1 MLLYAA
7 HEIFMKKI
15 RLIGDVHGYL
25 HFRGSQQS
33 YFNLLGEAEHSVQLG
48 DLGWQNKWNPTFNQ
62 DMDNLFPKH
71 MRLYG
76 NHDGYDYISK
86 NALGDFGVHTF
97 PGFEFFYIRGARS
110 IDRAE
115 RTPTVDWWLEEELT
129 WEQGHECVQAFR
141 EKKPE
146 IVLSHDCPEE
156 ALYLMAEFGK
166 WHLSNISTSIT
177 NQIMQSCFE
186 THKPAYW
193 IHGHHHLSYRKK
205 HKGTTFIG
213 LDGHMPTIGHNMA
226 YVDFDENGKL
236 ITPFPL

>member
-1 MLLYAA
+1 MVFLRIL
-7 HEIFMKKI
+7 
-15 RLIGDVHGYL
+15 GDVHGYL
-25 HFRGSQQS
+25 HFNGSSRS
-33 YFNLLGEAEHSVQLG
+33 YFQMIGEAEYSVQLG
-48 DLGWQNKWNPTFNQ
+48 DLGFSWKGCPNFHKEMANVDKTRHRI
-62 DMDNLFPKH
+62 L
-71 MRLYG
+71 LG
-76 NHDGYDYISK
+76 NHDCYSPRVQ

-110 IDRAE
+110 IDRE
-115 RTPTVDWWLEEELT
+115 WRTPTVDWWLEEELT

-166 WHLSNISTSIT
+166 GHLSNIRTSIT

-205 HKGTTFIG
+205 YKGTTFIG